1 MRLWF
6 QPQGCDLNLEAVL
19 WASRLW
25 FEPQGCD
32 LSLKAMVWASRLG
45 FEPWGWDLSPKA
57 RIWALRLGFE
67 PRGWNFSFKGGERR
81 RLRRR
86 NFSVYESIGKT
97 SQDISTLM
105 GANKQLYSFLLVES
119 RTAIQ
124 PVAPE
129 STSSLQYPLGHSVP
143 YNKSRVLILF
153 FFNEM

>member
-1 MRLWF
+1 MAGLLE
-6 QPQGCDLNLEAVL
+6 QGSTV
-19 WASRLW
+19 
-25 FEPQGCD
+25 
-32 LSLKAMVWASRLG
+32 
-45 FEPWGWDLSPKA
+45 
-57 RIWALRLGFE
+57 FE
-67 PRGWNFSFKGGERR
+67 PRGRYLSHKSGICAWNFSFKGGERR

-143 YNKSRVLILF
+143 YNNSRVLILF
-153 FFNEM
+153 FSMKCKQISPTYEQ